1 MRLACA
7 IFLLT
12 ALISSA
18 SAQTATPAPEAKSA
32 TVPITLDHDRIII
45 DVYIPLSDGSTK
57 RVRGLVDPADPQVE
71 VSKRVATLM
80 NLTVNCDGQSCTGRS
95 PASNAS
101 LEVIIGGLKISLPTA
116 KDVTVIATGDSIFP
130 GTSAEIKIPS
140 TALRNHDVL
149 IDYPD
154 REFTIALAGTISF
167 KGVKSKM
174 GISAKTG
181 VIQIPSRIENKN
193 YNLALDLG
201 ASISFLSDELFD
213 KLLTAHPQWPQMT
226 GAVGPANL
234 GAADDDEANWKLM
247 RVDRLQYGPLYLT
260 DVAVARL
267 PKTLDSAMGKA
278 EGAPIT
284 GLLGASALQNYRV
297 GLDYAHSA
305 VYFDI
310 GRTFKFPDFDVV
322 GLVLRPETDTRF
334 TIVGVAGFDGKPSVP
349 DVQAGDYLVAVDDVP
364 VPDSTLGQVWSM
376 LEGSPGQERKLTIE
390 RSGKQFTVAARVQH
404 FLAVP
409 EDGESSGKSGKKK

>member
-1 MRLACA
+1 MRLAC
-7 IFLLT
+7 FLLLA
-12 ALISSA
+12 ALLPA
-18 SAQTATPAPEAKSA
+18 ALAQTAAPAAEAKSA

-57 RVRGLVDPADPQVE
+57 RVRGLVDPADPRVE
-71 VSKRVATLM
+71 VSKRVAGLM
-80 NLTVNCDGQSCTGRS
+80 NLTVNCEGQTCTGRS
-95 PASNAS
+95 AAPNAS
-101 LEVIIGGLKISLPTA
+101 LDVVVGGLRISLPSA

-140 TALRNHDVL
+140 TALRSYDVL

-154 REFTIALAGTISF
+154 REFTIALPGTIGF

-174 GISAKTG
+174 ELNAKSAF
-181 VIQIPSRIENKN
+181 IRIPSRIENKN
-193 YNLALDLG
+193 YDLALDLG
-201 ASISFLSDELFD
+201 SSISFLSGKLFD
-213 KLLTAHPQWPQMT
+213 RISAAHPQWPHMT

-234 GAADDDEANWKLM
+234 GAADDDEAKWQLM
-247 RVDRLQYGPLYLT
+247 RLDRLQYGPLYLT

-267 PKTLDSAMGKA
+267 PEMLDSAIEKA
-278 EGAPIT
+278 DGAPIA
-284 GLLGASALQNYRV
+284 GAVGSSALRNYRV

-334 TIVGVAGFDGKPSVP
+334 TVAGVADFDGKPSVP
-349 DVQAGDYLVAVDDVP
+349 DVQAGDHLVAVDDVP
-364 VPDSTLGQVWSM
+364 VPDSTLGQAWSM

-390 RSGKQFTVAARVQH
+390 RAGKQFTVMARVQH

-409 EDGESSGKSGKKK
+409 EENQSDKKSDKKK